1 MGWAFFTICA
11 RYRQV
16 RSVGTK
22 SSICRCVAVWRPQED
37 QGDGGQDGLRAG
49 SGRGD
54 HRGRGRP
61 WEVPELKQEGS
72 SKSTLTPRS
81 VVVLQC
87 GVLGQTKVMVDKTG
101 VGPEADA
108 ETTEDEEGH
117 EKNLSPPSSS
127 LKQEG
132 SSTSNEVKVPTKS
145 VKKWVQYHNIL
156 LSLFFMPFYFLMYE

>member
-1 MGWAFFTICA
+1 M
-11 RYRQV
+11 
-16 RSVGTK
+16 
-22 SSICRCVAVWRPQED
+22 
-37 QGDGGQDGLRAG
+37 
-49 SGRGD
+49 
-54 HRGRGRP
+54 
-61 WEVPELKQEGS
+61 
-72 SKSTLTPRS
+72 
-81 VVVLQC
+81 LQC

-145 VKKWVQYHNIL
+145 VKK
-156 LSLFFMPFYFLMYE
+156 